1 MSVVVGV
8 DGGGTRTRAVL
19 IDERGREL
27 GRAEYAGAVV
37 TAREPGRA
45 ADAVTGAVRRAADRA
60 GVELPVDAM
69 WAGLAGAGD
78 PAARE
83 AVTAALRERA
93 LAERVVI
100 GTDVE
105 AAFHDGFGS
114 GSGVLVIAGTGS
126 IVWARDA
133 VGRVHRVGGWGR
145 LLGDEG
151 SGHWLGMQGLR
162 LVTRAE
168 DGRAPATAL
177 RSATLTAL
185 GLDAVGELVAWVE
198 SASKAEI
205 AALAPI
211 VVGIAGRGDEG
222 AQRIVDAG
230 VAALRGH
237 VEAVL
242 VAMGMQRAAR
252 PALDVILWGGLLA
265 GPGPLRGRV
274 ETAFAELGVNV
285 VARDLDPPR
294 GAARLALATRSG

>member
-27 GRAEYAGAVV
+27 GRAEHAGAVV
-37 TAREPGRA
+37 TVNDPARA

-69 WAGLAGAGD
+69 WAGLAGAGN
-78 PAARE
+78 PAARD
-83 AVTAALRERA
+83 AVAAALRERA

-114 GSGVLVIAGTGS
+114 GTGVLVIAGTGS

-145 LLGDEG
+145 VLGDEG
-151 SGHWLGMQGLR
+151 SGHWLGIQGLR

-177 RSATLTAL
+177 RGAMLTAL
-185 GLDAVGELVAWVE
+185 GLGAVDELVAWVD
-198 SASKAEI
+198 SAAKAEI

-230 VAALRGH
+230 IAALRGH

-242 VAMGMQRAAR
+242 AVMNVRGSGK
-252 PALDVILWGGLLA
+252 PSPDVILWGGLLA
-265 GPGPLRGRV
+265 GPGPLRGRM
-274 ETAFAELGVNV
+274 ETALAQLGVTV
-285 VARDLDPPR
+285 VGRELDPPH
-294 GAARLALATRSG
+294 GAARLALAARSG